1 MALIHLQLVD
11 LSACAYDKECDVFVF
26 IYFIYRD
33 RMVVFWQ
40 SIQDHL
46 YSLLVNA
53 TEHTFVVERAVVGL
67 LRLTIRLLRRDE
79 IAAQVSVNV
88 VNIIV

>member
-1 MALIHLQLVD
+1 MQLCRSDIGKKWEV
-11 LSACAYDKECDVFVF
+11 SAIYFAFTYDKECGGYVF
-26 IYFIYRD
+26 ICRD
-33 RMVVFWQ
+33 RMAVFWQ

-53 TEHTFVVERAVVGL
+53 TEHTFMVERAVVGL

-79 IAAQVSVNV
+79 IAAQV
-88 VNIIV
+88 